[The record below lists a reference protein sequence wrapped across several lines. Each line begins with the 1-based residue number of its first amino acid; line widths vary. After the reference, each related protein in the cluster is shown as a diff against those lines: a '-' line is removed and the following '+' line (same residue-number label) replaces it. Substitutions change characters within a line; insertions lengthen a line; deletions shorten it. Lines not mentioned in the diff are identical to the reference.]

1 MKKPTSSCGHF
12 GKGVWELGIRMGGGI
27 DSKLKFPLLL
37 FTGYFNLS
45 DESEIV
51 RSSEKI
57 NGDSLK

>member
-1 MKKPTSSCGHF
+1 M
-12 GKGVWELGIRMGGGI
+12 RDGI
-27 DSKLKFPLLL
+27 DSKLKFLLLL
-37 FTGYFNLS
+37 FAGYFNLS